1 MSQKI
6 EVQTVAPRA
15 DSTKFGKF
23 GKVGLMGSAALA
35 AATSSN
41 AALEVTELVT
51 EIEGNG
57 TAMTTVMLSVLTLVA
72 LFVGYRMIKRSMS

>member
-1 MSQKI
+1 MLKDNQ
-6 EVQTVAPRA
+6 VQAQDVAPRSDTA
-15 DSTKFGKF
+15 NKFGK
-23 GKVGLMGSAALA
+23 GLLVGGAALA
-35 AATSSN
+35 VSSMSN

-57 TAMTTVMLSVLTLVA
+57 TAMTTVMLAVLTLVA